1 MLSAQLSRKFH
12 SRGAAMIM
20 LAVAALYVLLS
31 GGLNNILPS
40 AGDRGIGLP
49 SAGRWGLHPAWSLG
63 LNIAANLL
71 VMALMIIIN
80 KAYNVLRAM
89 TWLEV
94 GLFGIMQAA
103 VPRELISLNSGSLV
117 CLAVALCIFLMF
129 SCYSA
134 PSRVRTIFLT
144 FLILSLGTATQ
155 YCFALYIVVFWLM
168 IAQMRIFSGRTF
180 TASFLGIVTVWIILF
195 GFGLITPADLHL
207 PRITGI
213 FEAIS
218 LRSAIY
224 LLAVAGIAAFLL
236 LVTLALNVFKAIA
249 YNARARAYNG
259 ALTLLALVTVAAMAV
274 DFDNLLAYLPLLNF
288 CAAYQITHYFVNHR
302 YDRQYITIL
311 AIVGVYIALYLWR
324 LSL

>member
-1 MLSAQLSRKFH
+1 
-12 SRGAAMIM
+12 MIM
-20 LAVAALYVLLS
+20 LAVATLYVLLS

-40 AGDRGIGLP
+40 AGDQGIGLP
-49 SAGRWGLHPAWSLG
+49 SAGHWGLPPVWSLC

-103 VPRELISLNSGSLV
+103 VPRELTSLNSGSLV
-117 CLAVALCIFLMF
+117 CVAVALCIFLMF

-134 PSRVRTIFLT
+134 PARVRTVFLT
-144 FLILSLGTATQ
+144 FLILSLGTAAQ
-155 YCFALYIVVFWLM
+155 YCFALYIVVFWFML
-168 IAQMRIFSGRTF
+168 AQMRIFSTRTF
-180 TASFLGIVTVWIILF
+180 TASLLGIATVWIILF

-224 LLAVAGIAAFLL
+224 LLAVAGITAFLL

-259 ALTLLALVTVAAMAV
+259 ALTVLALVTVAAMAV
-274 DFDNLLAYLPLLNF
+274 DFENLLAYLPLLNF
-288 CAAYQITHYFVNHR
+288 CTAYQITHYFVNHR
-302 YDRQYITIL
+302 YDRQYISVL
-311 AIVGVYIALYLWR
+311 AITGVYIALYLWR